1 MFIGR
6 DRELGLLLSAV
17 ARAPADG
24 LVAVVVAGEAGI
36 GKSRLLAEAA
46 RILTARRHRV
56 LAVRAD
62 RLERQVPYGAL
73 ATALRVIPSEN
84 NYTDGLRRDALA
96 AVDISLVPPTDAP
109 FALACAALTRLFT
122 ALAAAS

>member
-1 MFIGR
+1 MFVGR
-6 DRELGLLLSAV
+6 GRELGLLLSTV

-36 GKSRLLAEAA
+36 GKSRLLAEAGEVLSA
-46 RILTARRHRV
+46 KRHRV

-73 ATALRVIPSEN
+73 ATALRAIPSEN
-84 NYTDGLRRDALA
+84 TYTDGLRRDALT
-96 AVDISLVPPTDAP
+96 AVDISLVPAADPP
-109 FALACAALTRLFT
+109 FARAC
-122 ALAAAS
+122 